1 MLAPPHPRIVVNHLI
16 VALQGREPVSREHH
30 VTREDLF
37 AAVWERPLTKV
48 AADYGISDV
57 ALKKICRKMEIPTPG
72 VGYWRRRECGYP
84 ASIAKLQPLS
94 DDAVD
99 SVVIHPPMESSSVE
113 VLEGVPPEAEIAAA
127 LAKTPSVDL
136 HPLLVPVSRSL
147 QATKADERG
156 ILVPRSDKAKF
167 LSVTQGSLERAID
180 TLDLVLKGMEAL
192 GHTVQIDTAIDP
204 PLRLRIADDNLG
216 LSIEEMLLATAR
228 PATEAEKKRYGSWHT
243 EHYDYAPTGRLTLRI
258 HGAFLPGTRAAFSDR
273 GAQQLAD
280 QIPKTLRGLLVAAS
294 SHTQKRLADEE
305 RARQWAEER
314 RRYEERERRRRR
326 EAQRAK
332 HLSALADQCQAVD
345 HLRAFLNTIA
355 ADSTALADVRI
366 HDLGLADWLAWAR
379 DYVDAQ
385 DPRLNPAWWD
395 IEEIVPYWD
404 VH

>member
-1 MLAPPHPRIVVNHLI
+1 MLAPPHLRIVVNHLI
-16 VALQGREPVSREHH
+16 VALQGREPVSTEHH

-57 ALKKICRKMEIPTPG
+57 ALKKICRKMQIPTPG
-72 VGYWRRRECGYP
+72 VGYWRRLECGYP
-84 ASIAKLQPLS
+84 ASAPKLPPLS
-94 DDAVD
+94 DDGVD
-99 SVVIHPPMESSSVE
+99 SVVIHPPLKSRSAE
-113 VLEGVPPEAEIAAA
+113 VMEGVPSDAEIAAA
-127 LAKTPSVDL
+127 LAKVASVDL
-136 HPLLVPVSRSL
+136 HPLLAPVNHSL
-147 QATKADERG
+147 QTARTDERG
-156 ILVPRSDKAKF
+156 LLVPRSDKAKF
-167 LSVTQGSLERAID
+167 VGVTQGSLERAIR
-180 TLDLVLKGMEAL
+180 TLDQVLKGLEAL
-192 GHTVQIDTAIDP
+192 GLTVQINAEMDP
-204 PLRLRIADDNLG
+204 PLRLRVADDELG
-216 LSIEEMLLATAR
+216 LSIEEKLVTTTR
-228 PATEAEKKRYGSWHT
+228 PATEAEKKRYGSWRT

-280 QIPKTLRGLLVAAS
+280 QIPKTLRGLLVAARS
-294 SHTQKRLADEE
+294 QTQKRLADEE